1 MRDGPPM
8 RRAVLQAV
16 VRNAALRRI
25 AAGFAIFTM
34 AEHATWIA
42 VLVFAYGQGGT
53 TEAGVIA
60 LVMLIPAALLAPFA
74 ATAGDRFPRQQV
86 LVAAYGIQA
95 VAMLAAAAA
104 LLSEAPAFV
113 VYVLVAVASASVV
126 LTRPVQGALLPHVV
140 RHPDELTAANVVA
153 GTIEGVAI
161 LVGPAVAGIL
171 LATANPGAVFLL
183 FGVLLAGSGLV
194 MLGLRVEPGPGVVVV
209 EEPAARAVLEGIRT
223 LRAEPAP
230 RLVVAVVAS
239 AWILWGAVDV
249 LSVMLAIDLL
259 KIGDGGA
266 GFLVSAIGAGGL
278 IGSIGGLALVGR
290 RRLAGPLLLGLVL
303 WGLPLAG
310 IGIAP
315 QAAAA
320 FAFIAVA
327 GAGRAILDAA
337 GRTLLQRVS
346 TDDVLA
352 RILGVLEGLQM
363 AALALGSVAAP
374 ILVLIL
380 GPQGALIVAGLIMP
394 TIAALAWRSL
404 RAIDTGVV
412 VPDERLDAVRAV
424 PMFAPL
430 APAVIERL
438 AAGATAW
445 TAPEGTAIITEGEA
459 GDRFHLIV
467 AGTVDVTIG
476 GRFVRTEGPGDFF
489 GEIALV
495 RDIPR
500 TATVVAATDVELLS
514 IARDPFLAALTG
526 HRASRMAAE
535 GITTSRFA
543 GPAAGP

>member
-1 MRDGPPM
+1 M
-8 RRAVLQAV
+8 RRAVLRAV
-16 VRNAALRRI
+16 IGNAALRRI

-42 VLVFAYGQGGT
+42 VLVFAYGRGGT

-60 LVMLIPAALLAPFA
+60 LVMLVPAAVLAPFA
-74 ATAGDRFPRQQV
+74 ATAGDRFPRRRV

-95 VAMLAAAAA
+95 MTMLAAAAA
-104 LLSEAPAFV
+104 LLSGASALV
-113 VYVLVAVASASVV
+113 IYALVAAASASIV

-161 LVGPAVAGIL
+161 LVGPAIAGIV
-171 LATANPGAVFLL
+171 LATANPGTVFLL
-183 FGVLLAGSGLV
+183 FGVLLAGSALL
-194 MLGLRVEPGPGVVVV
+194 MIGLRVEPGPVGIALD
-209 EEPAARAVLEGIRT
+209 EPVASAALDGIRT
-223 LRAEPAP
+223 LRSEAGP

-239 AWILWGAVDV
+239 AWILWGTVDV

-259 KIGDGGA
+259 KIGEGGA

-278 IGSIGGLALVGR
+278 IGSVGGLALVGR
-290 RRLAGPLLLGLVL
+290 RRLAAPLLAGVVL

-315 QAAAA
+315 EAAVA
-320 FAFIAVA
+320 FAFVAVA
-327 GAGRAILDAA
+327 GAGRALLDAA

-352 RILGVLEGLQM
+352 RILGALEGLQM
-363 AALALGSVAAP
+363 AALALGSIAAP
-374 ILVLIL
+374 VLVLVL

-394 TIAALAWRSL
+394 TIAALAWRGL

-412 VPDERLDAVRAV
+412 VPDERLDAIRSV

-430 APAVIERL
+430 APAVVERL

-445 TAPEGTAIITEGEA
+445 TASAGTAIITEGEA
-459 GDRFHLIV
+459 GDAFHLIV
-467 AGTVDVTIG
+467 SGTVEVTIG
-476 GRFVRTEGPGDFF
+476 GRVVRTEGPGDYF

-500 TATVVAATDVELLS
+500 TATIVATTDVELLS

-526 HRASRMAAE
+526 HRASRTAAE
-535 GITTSRFA
+535 AITTSRFA
-543 GPAAGP
+543 EPGPGS

>member
-1 MRDGPPM
+1 M
-8 RRAVLQAV
+8 RRAVLGAV
-16 VRNAALRRI
+16 FRNDALRRI

-42 VLVFAYGQGGT
+42 ILVYAYKRGGT
-53 TEAGVIA
+53 AEAGVVA
-60 LVMLIPAALLAPFA
+60 LVMLIPAALIAPFA
-74 ATAGDRFPRQQV
+74 ATASDRFPRHRV
-86 LVAAYGIQA
+86 LVASYGIQA

-104 LLSEAPAFV
+104 LLNEAPALV
-113 VYVLVAVASASVV
+113 VYVLAAAASASIV
-126 LTRPVQGALLPHVV
+126 LTRPAQGALLPHVA
-140 RHPDELTAANVVA
+140 RHPDELTAANVVV
-153 GTIEGVAI
+153 GSIEGLAI
-161 LVGPAVAGIL
+161 LVGPAVAGIV
-171 LATANPGAVFLL
+171 LATVNPGAVFLV
-183 FGVLLAGSGLV
+183 FGVLLAGSAVV
-194 MLGLRVEPGPGVVVV
+194 MLGLAIETRSPVVPVDK
-209 EEPAARAVLEGIRT
+209 PATTAAFDGIRT
-223 LRAEPAP
+223 LISEPDP

-259 KIGDGGA
+259 KIGEGGA
-266 GFLVSAIGAGGL
+266 AFLVSAIGAGGL
-278 IGSIGGLALVGR
+278 IGSFGGLALVGR

-315 QAAAA
+315 QAVLA
-320 FAFIAVA
+320 FGFVAIA

-363 AALALGSVAAP
+363 AALAIGSVTAP
-374 ILVLIL
+374 VLVLVL

-394 TIAALAWRSL
+394 TIAVLTWRAL

-412 VPDERLDAVRAV
+412 VPDAWLDALRGV

-430 APAVIERL
+430 APAVVERL
-438 AAGATAW
+438 AAGADAW
-445 TAPEGTAIITEGEA
+445 TAQAGTEIITQGEA

-467 AGTVDVTIG
+467 SGAVEVTVG
-476 GRFVRTEGPGDFF
+476 GRFVRSEGPGEFF

-500 TATVVAATDVELLS
+500 TATVRATTDVELLS
-514 IARDPFLAALTG
+514 LAREPFLAALTG
-526 HRASRMAAE
+526 HRISRSAVDAIANE
-535 GITTSRFA
+535 RLA
-543 GPAAGP
+543 DPAAGR

>member
-1 MRDGPPM
+1 
-8 RRAVLQAV
+8 
-16 VRNAALRRI
+16 
-25 AAGFAIFTM
+25 M

-42 VLVFAYGQGGT
+42 VLVYAYQRGGT
-53 TEAGVIA
+53 TEAGVVA
-60 LVMLIPAALLAPFA
+60 LVMLIPAALIAPFA
-74 ATAGDRFPRQQV
+74 ATAGDRFPRHLV
-86 LVAAYGIQA
+86 LIASYGIQA

-104 LLSEAPAFV
+104 LLTEAPAPV
-113 VYVLVAVASASVV
+113 VYALVSAASASIV
-126 LTRPVQGALLPHVV
+126 LTRPAQGALLPHVA

-153 GTIEGVAI
+153 GSIEGLAI
-161 LVGPAVAGIL
+161 LVGPAVAGIV
-171 LATANPGAVFLL
+171 LATVNPGAVFLV
-183 FGVLLAGSGLV
+183 FGVLLAGSAFL
-194 MLGLRVEPGPGVVVV
+194 MLGLVV
-209 EEPAARAVLEGIRT
+209 ETDAPIAPAVVDEHARTAALDGIRT
-223 LRAEPAP
+223 LIAEPAP

-259 KIGDGGA
+259 KIGEGGA
-266 GFLVSAIGAGGL
+266 AFLVSAIGAGGL
-278 IGSIGGLALVGR
+278 IGSFGGLALVGR

-315 QAAAA
+315 QAVLA
-320 FAFIAVA
+320 FGFVAIA

-363 AALALGSVAAP
+363 AALAIGSVTAP
-374 ILVLIL
+374 VLVLVL

-394 TIAALAWRSL
+394 TIAALTWRAL

-412 VPDERLDAVRAV
+412 VPDAWLDALRGV

-430 APAVIERL
+430 APAVVERL
-438 AAGATAW
+438 AGGASAW
-445 TAPEGTAIITEGEA
+445 TAPAGTAIITEGEA

-467 AGTVDVTIG
+467 LGTVEVTVG
-476 GRFVRTEGPGDFF
+476 GRFVRTEGPGEFF

-500 TATVVAATDVELLS
+500 TATVRATTDVELLS
-514 IARDPFLAALTG
+514 IAREPFLVALTG
-526 HRASRMAAE
+526 HRSSRSAVDA
-535 GITTSRFA
+535 ITNERLA
-543 GPAAGP
+543 GPAAGR

>member
-1 MRDGPPM
+1 M
-8 RRAVLQAV
+8 RRAVLGAV
-16 VRNAALRRI
+16 FRNGALRRI

-42 VLVFAYGQGGT
+42 ILVYAYKRGGT
-53 TEAGVIA
+53 AEAGVVA
-60 LVMLIPAALLAPFA
+60 LVMLIPAALIAPFA
-74 ATAGDRFPRQQV
+74 ATASDRFPRHRV
-86 LVAAYGIQA
+86 LVASYGIQA

-104 LLSEAPAFV
+104 LLNEAPALV
-113 VYVLVAVASASVV
+113 VYVLAAAASASIV
-126 LTRPVQGALLPHVV
+126 LTRPAQGALLPHVA
-140 RHPDELTAANVVA
+140 RHPDELTAANVVV
-153 GTIEGVAI
+153 GSIEGLAI
-161 LVGPAVAGIL
+161 LVGPAVAGIV
-171 LATANPGAVFLL
+171 LATVNPGAVFLV
-183 FGVLLAGSGLV
+183 FGVLLAGSAVL
-194 MLGLRVEPGPGVVVV
+194 MLGLVIETRSPVPVD
-209 EEPAARAVLEGIRT
+209 EPATTAAFDGIRT
-223 LRAEPAP
+223 LISEPAP

-259 KIGDGGA
+259 KIGEGGA
-266 GFLVSAIGAGGL
+266 AFLVSAIGAGGL
-278 IGSIGGLALVGR
+278 IGSFGGLALVGR

-315 QAAAA
+315 QAVLA
-320 FAFIAVA
+320 FGFVAIA

-363 AALALGSVAAP
+363 AALAIGSVTAP
-374 ILVLIL
+374 VLVLML

-394 TIAALAWRSL
+394 TIAALTWRAL

-412 VPDERLDAVRAV
+412 VPDAWLDALRGV

-430 APAVIERL
+430 APAVVERL
-438 AAGATAW
+438 AAGADAW
-445 TAPEGTAIITEGEA
+445 TAQAGTEIITQGEA

-467 AGTVDVTIG
+467 SGAVEVTVG
-476 GRFVRTEGPGDFF
+476 GRFVRSEGPGEFF

-500 TATVVAATDVELLS
+500 TATVRATTDVELLS
-514 IARDPFLAALTG
+514 LEREPFLSALTG
-526 HRASRMAAE
+526 HRSSRLAVDA
-535 GITTSRFA
+535 ITDERLDR
-543 GPAAGP
+543 PAAGP